1 VALVGQNQAQPLDP
15 QVIARQGRQLVSQ
28 QAIEGSFRDEE
39 AIALLLRLYVG
50 NITASGLFEDY
61 PLNTDHYPLIEYL
74 APQTHRQV
82 QTGSTRFLVGSE
94 RERLYDE
101 IRAAVNPEADPYL
114 TNLTPDQHGN
124 VEAGQ
129 HYSRYA
135 QLSAQGNEAQASS
148 ELASFQALSPPDAVR
163 NLSPARVLLKR

>member
-1 VALVGQNQAQPLDP
+1 VDLVGQNQAQLLDP
-15 QVIARQGRQLVSQ
+15 QVIARQGRQFVSQ

-124 VEAGQ
+124 VEGSITPAM
-129 HYSRYA
+129 
-135 QLSAQGNEAQASS
+135 LSCLPRAMRRRQVLSWQVFRHSLLPMPS
-148 ELASFQALSPPDAVR
+148 EIYRLPGCY
-163 NLSPARVLLKR
+163 